1 MHTIKYRLFDPRLRP
16 RQTKL
21 EVPGWAGQRE
31 PRKDGSREYAWH
43 CVPFSESA
51 RYGIELF
58 YPFDNEL
65 RVTTRDGCLLLEGD
79 FGPDPET
86 GLQWPPFR
94 NFGDQFYTY
103 QILLDLKVEEGL
115 AIRN

>member
-1 MHTIKYRLFDPRLRP
+1 MHTIKYRLFESRLRP

-65 RVTTRDGCLLLEGD
+65 RVTTKDGSLLLEGD

-94 NFGDQFYTY
+94 NFGESSVSSISQAKWC
-103 QILLDLKVEEGL
+103 L
-115 AIRN
+115 